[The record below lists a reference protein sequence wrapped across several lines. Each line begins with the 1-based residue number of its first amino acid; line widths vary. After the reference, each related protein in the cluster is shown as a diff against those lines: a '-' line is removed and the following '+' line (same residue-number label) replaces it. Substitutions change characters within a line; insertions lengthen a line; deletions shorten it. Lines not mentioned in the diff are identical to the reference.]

1 MLRYKTIS
9 LIDPDLRQR
18 ARCSKALANGRFHV
32 EPYESIA
39 EFGRAGNESTL
50 ILVHNLD
57 DAVANLFADMRTR
70 DYWAPALAYGVNL
83 DPVRC
88 SQLFLMGLVGYL
100 PSDFKQVDLEA
111 VIDGITEPLTG
122 LIDLRNAAAKSRR
135 RLKRLSKREAQIL
148 DQLQSGSNNR
158 EIGELLNIS
167 ARTVEIHRSNMLR
180 KLDAT
185 SAAAIRMT
193 TEAKIFG

>member
-18 ARCSKALANGRFHV
+18 ARRSKALAGGRFHV

-39 EFGRAGNESTL
+39 EFSRAGDESTL
-50 ILVHNLD
+50 ILIRNLD
-57 DAVANLFADMRTR
+57 DAVANLFEDMRTR
-70 DYWAPALAYGVNL
+70 GYWAPALAFGTNL
-83 DPVRC
+83 DPLRC

-158 EIGELLNIS
+158 EIGELLSIS
-167 ARTVEIHRSNMLR
+167 MRTVEIHRSNMLR